1 MSLLSDGSLGRY
13 LGFYLLFR
21 SEKPQTLGD
30 PMKKFVPKRAVF
42 EPSALEYPLGKKLFE
57 HFETSGI
64 KTQTTPSHN
73 RVTGIPGKTPH
84 EKYVQAKQSLV
95 VGVRRTLKFSSCK
108 PSAHYQLPLVT
119 SCPGFCEYCY
129 LQTTLGPKPA
139 VRVYVNIE
147 EILDQAQK
155 YIEERAPEITIF
167 EGAATSDPIP
177 VEYLTGSLA
186 RSIAFFAGTNL
197 GRFRF
202 VTKFGDVDS
211 LLEVPHNGHTEIR
224 FSLNT
229 QTIIGQYERGT
240 DTLSERI
247 EAARKTSLAG
257 YPLGFLIA
265 PIIIYDNWKEEY
277 AKVIEDLASQ
287 LAAGSNPGF
296 ELITHRFT
304 KRAKSNIEQ
313 VFPESTLPMDEG
325 ERQYKYGQFG
335 YGKWVYPKETMA
347 EIDEFFRDKLGEFF
361 PQSVI
366 KYLV

>member
-1 MSLLSDGSLGRY
+1 
-13 LGFYLLFR
+13 
-21 SEKPQTLGD
+21 
-30 PMKKFVPKRAVF
+30 MKKFIPGRAIF
-42 EPSALEYPLGKKLFE
+42 EPSALEYPLGKKLHE
-57 HFETSGI
+57 HFRELGI
-64 KTQTTPSHN
+64 EIQTTPSHN
-73 RVTGIPGKTPH
+73 RVTGIPGKTPR

-95 VGVRRTLKFSSCK
+95 IGVRRTLKFSSCK
-108 PSAHYQLPLVT
+108 PSAHYQLPLAT

-147 EILDQAQK
+147 EILEQAQK
-155 YIEERAPEITIF
+155 YIDERAPEITVF

-177 VEYLTGSLA
+177 VEYLTGSLE
-186 RSIAFFAGTNL
+186 RSIEFFAGTDL

-211 LLEVPHNGHTEIR
+211 LLQIPHNGHTEIR

-229 QTIIGQYERGT
+229 QKIIGEYEKGT
-240 DTLSERI
+240 APLKERI
-247 EAARKTSLAG
+247 EAARKISLAG
-257 YPLGFLIA
+257 YPFGFLIA
-265 PIIIYDNWKEEY
+265 PIITYENWKKEY
-277 AKVIEDLASQ
+277 SKVIEKLAS
-287 LAAGSNPGF
+287 LLSDGSNPSF

-304 KRAKSNIEQ
+304 KKAKSNIEK
-313 VFPESTLPMDEG
+313 VFPESTLPMDEE

-347 EIDEFFRDKLGEFF
+347 EIRDFFQDQLGQAF
-361 PQSVI
+361 PQSQI